1 MRYNKNIRRQDVL
14 KKIELQT
21 LAFLCAIVFN
31 SVLASCQ
38 KTEWDVIS
46 PDGSTLYGNSSITDN
61 GIVSIA
67 ELKEMY
73 PNVFNSTDENAYV
86 DKDVKIKGRVTAN
99 DIRGN
104 IYKQFMVQ
112 DETGA
117 IIVAVNE
124 SGISGYLAEG
134 QEIIIDLKGL
144 YIGGYRQQPEIGAPY
159 NGSSIGRM
167 NKDVFQKHFK
177 FTGAAIDA
185 TAIKPIDFDPDM
197 DMNEHCAKLVTLKNV
212 TFADADGSST
222 YAPGDNSAP
231 IVGGCV
237 NRALTGY
244 ATSKVVIR
252 TSTYAKFAANKL
264 PYDEVN
270 KKPQKVNITGIAT
283 RYGSTWQILIRKES
297 DVEAVR

>member
-1 MRYNKNIRRQDVL
+1 MKTTTENRQHRL
-14 KKIELQT
+14 FGTAST
-21 LAFLCAIVFN
+21 LFAG
-31 SVLASCQ
+31 LALLMSTMFTACQ
-38 KTEWDVIS
+38 KTEWDIIT
-46 PDGSTLYGNSSITDN
+46 PDGGTLYGNSSITDN
-61 GIVSIA
+61 GIVTIA
-67 ELKEMY
+67 ELKQMY
-73 PNVFNSTDENAYV
+73 PNVFASTDQNALV
-86 DKDVKIKGRVTAN
+86 ERDVKIRGRVTAN

-104 IYKQFMVQ
+104 IYKQFMIQ

-144 YIGGYRQQPEIGAPY
+144 HIGGYRQQPEIGAPY
-159 NGSSIGRM
+159 NGTSIGRM

-177 FTGAAIDA
+177 FTGTPIDA
-185 TAIKPIDFDPDM
+185 TVIKPIDFDVNMNM
-197 DMNEHCAKLVTLKNV
+197 DEHCGKLVTLKNV
-212 TFADADGSST
+212 TFQDANGTST
-222 YAPGDNSAP
+222 YAPGDSSVA

-237 NRALTGY
+237 NRALRGF
-244 ATSKVVIR
+244 SSGKLVIR

-270 KKPQKVNITGIAT
+270 KRALPVNITGIAT

-297 DVEAVR
+297 DVEIVKD

>member
-1 MRYNKNIRRQDVL
+1 MKAIKYFAIATFCL
-14 KKIELQT
+14 
-21 LAFLCAIVFN
+21 LAAACE
-31 SVLASCQ
+31 

-46 PDGSTLYGNSSITDN
+46 PNPSELYGNNSITDD
-61 GIVSIA
+61 GIVTIA
-67 ELKEMY
+67 QLKQMY
-73 PNVFNSTDENAYV
+73 PNVFASTDENALV
-86 DKDVKIKGRVTAN
+86 EGNVKIKARVTAN

-144 YIGGYRQQPEIGAPY
+144 YIGGYRKQPEIGAPY
-159 NGSSIGRM
+159 NETSIGRM
-167 NKDVFQKHFK
+167 QKDVFQKHFK
-177 FTGAAIDA
+177 FTGSAIQPVQ
-185 TAIKPIDFDPDM
+185 PIDFDINM

-212 TFADADGSST
+212 TFADADGTAT

-237 NRALTGY
+237 NRALKGISS
-244 ATSKVVIR
+244 SKLVIR

-264 PYDEVN
+264 PYDDVN
-270 KKPQKVNITGIAT
+270 KKPRVVNITGIAT
-283 RYGSTWQILIRKES
+283 RYNDTWQILIRKES
-297 DVEAVR
+297 DIEIVQ

>member
-1 MRYNKNIRRQDVL
+1 MKAIKYFAIATFCL
-14 KKIELQT
+14 
-21 LAFLCAIVFN
+21 LAAACE
-31 SVLASCQ
+31 

-46 PDGSTLYGNSSITDN
+46 PNASELYGNNSITDD
-61 GIVSIA
+61 GIVTIA
-67 ELKEMY
+67 QLKQMY
-73 PNVFNSTDENAYV
+73 PNVFASTDENALV
-86 DKDVKIKGRVTAN
+86 EGNVKIKARVTAN

-134 QEIIIDLKGL
+134 QELIIDLKGL
-144 YIGGYRQQPEIGAPY
+144 HIGGYRQQPEIGAPY
-159 NGSSIGRM
+159 NGTSIGRM
-167 NKDVFQKHFK
+167 QKDVFQKHFK
-177 FTGAAIDA
+177 FTGSPIQAVE
-185 TAIKPIDFDPDM
+185 PIDFDVNM
-197 DMNEHCAKLVTLKNV
+197 DMNDNCAKLVRLRNV
-212 TFADADGSST
+212 TFADADGTAT

-237 NRALTGY
+237 NRGIKDSAGNLIP
-244 ATSKVVIR
+244 TSKLVIR

-270 KKPQKVNITGIAT
+270 KRPRTVDITGIAT
-283 RYGSTWQILIRKES
+283 RYSGTWQILIRKEA
-297 DVEAVR
+297 DIEIAQ